1 MTRRD
6 NWNRCLGLTLL
17 VIAAGPLGADASDWP
32 RFRGPNGEGTS
43 QDKNVPI
50 SWTAE
55 KNILWKTRIP
65 GKGNSSPITW
75 GDRLFLQTA
84 SDDGKERQLL
94 CIDTKSGKIVW
105 TKASPGSIPEKRIH
119 TKNTLASCS
128 AATDGERVYM
138 PFWDGSEL
146 SVSAFDFAGKILWT
160 RPLGSFESQHG
171 AGHSPIVHDGKV
183 IIANDQDGKAV
194 LVALDAKSGQIA
206 WESPR
211 TPFRACYS
219 TPFLLERSGEPLE
232 LVVASTAGISGYE
245 PATGKSVWNWTW
257 AFPGKP
263 LRTVGSPITA
273 HGMIFV
279 GSGDGAGDRH
289 AIAIKVDGKG
299 QLSEH
304 NLVWEEKRMFP
315 YVPTMLIRGEYLFFT
330 NDKGIA
336 ACHIATTGEK
346 VWEQRLSGG
355 DISASP
361 VMIEDRIYAI
371 NEAGDVFVF
380 AAAPEFKLLAQNS
393 MGEGVRASPAV
404 ANSKLFIRGQQHLF
418 CIGQ

>member
-1 MTRRD
+1 M
-6 NWNRCLGLTLL
+6 GLAWL
-17 VIAAGPLGADASDWP
+17 VIVAGPPAASASDWP

-50 SWTAE
+50 SWSAE
-55 KNILWKTRIP
+55 NNILWRTPIP

-75 GDRLFLQTA
+75 SDRLFLQTA
-84 SDDGKERQLL
+84 SDDGQERQIV
-94 CIDTKSGKIVW
+94 CVDTTSGTIAW
-105 TKASPGSIPEKRIH
+105 TKASPGSIPKDKIH
-119 TKNTLASCS
+119 PKNTLASCT

-138 PFWDGSEL
+138 PFWDGKDL
-146 SVSAFDFAGKILWT
+146 SVSAFDFSGKILWT
-160 RPLGSFESQHG
+160 RGLGAFVSQHG
-171 AGHSPIVHDGKV
+171 AGHAPIVHDGKV
-183 IIANDQDGKAV
+183 IIANDQDGKSV
-194 LVALDAKSGQIA
+194 LVALDAMTGKVA

-219 TPFLLERSGEPLE
+219 TPFLLERPGEPLE
-232 LVVASTAGISGYE
+232 LVVASTAGISSYD
-245 PATGKSVWNWTW
+245 PATGKTVWNFTW
-257 AFPGKP
+257 AFPGKS
-263 LRTVGSPITA
+263 LRTVGSPITS
-273 HGMIFV
+273 HGMIFC

-299 QLSEH
+299 QLSD
-304 NLVWEEKRMFP
+304 NCLVWEEKKMFP

-336 ACHIATTGEK
+336 ACHIAKTGEK
-346 VWEQRLSGG
+346 VWEQRLGGG

-371 NEAGDVFVF
+371 NESGEVFVF